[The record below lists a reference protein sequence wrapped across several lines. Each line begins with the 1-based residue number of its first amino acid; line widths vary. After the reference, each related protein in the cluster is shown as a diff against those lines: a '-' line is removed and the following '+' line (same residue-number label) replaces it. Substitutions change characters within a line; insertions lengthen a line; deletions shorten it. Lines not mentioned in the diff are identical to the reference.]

1 MRIRVTVPEEHVS
14 PEVIDPVLEAVTRL
28 NEAMIENG
36 DTPTASALVDAG
48 ATWKP
53 EPPGDEMFDH
63 GGTIAERGW
72 GDCDDW
78 APLRAAEL
86 RQSGEDPQATA
97 RVIPSGPNTY
107 HAIVERSDGSIDDPS
122 IAAGMKPL
130 GGASVIG
137 GDGTIEVFACDP
149 HDGNVYHGSLA
160 PTQGPMSLHC
170 GPTFSVRGMRTLH
183 GDIFEGRVD
192 VPIVGSR
199 LVRVRS
205 YHRRPPKHHRHRH
218 VHGAL
223 PYAVSCHGYGPSP
236 AAALHRAFVGHLVLG
251 AASGVSSDL
260 DQYKLAA
267 IQAGMSGA
275 SPGEV
280 RSMLVDRI
288 TADVQAKAAQ
298 SGQHPA
304 VHTNELAQ
312 ELAAAGVSIPVT
324 GMIIGDFFSDIGHM
338 ASGIVSSVSNVV
350 HTVTNLPGIRDV
362 LHTAESVVKAV
373 PWGDIASGVEAA
385 ASLVPGLGTAV
396 SDVVATAETAYD
408 SAAALLGGH
417 PLEAAIDAAY
427 NFALANI
434 PGGAAL
440 HFVLDPVKT
449 VLVDLADKGEP
460 VESAL
465 LDGILADVP
474 NKPDIA
480 GMNPRSI
487 AASIG
492 KLIVGHLGTK
502 NTGTA
507 NKPNPGAQTHRPGT
521 MAQMAAIHLYKQPS
535 QTRSPQKAA
544 PIPFRTAPPAP
555 ARPRPAAPRPRAPR
569 SMPVP
574 APPVLHPV
582 ARAILAVKPPG
593 VPHAAV
599 HKDTAIMPGTPGA
612 PPGASHWY
620 CTPQGNG
627 HWACRWV

>member
-28 NEAMIENG
+28 NQVMIENG
-36 DTPTASALVDAG
+36 DTPTASALIEDG
-48 ATWKP
+48 AEWRP

-86 RQSGEDPQATA
+86 RNSGEDPGATA
-97 RVIPSGPNTY
+97 KVIPSGPNTY
-107 HAIVERSDGSIDDPS
+107 HAIVEKSDGTIDDPS
-122 IAAGMKPL
+122 VAAGMQPL
-130 GGASVIG
+130 RGNSVVG
-137 GDGTIEVFACDP
+137 QDGTIEVFACDP
-149 HDGNVYHGSLA
+149 HDGRVYAGSLA

-170 GPTFSVRGMRTLH
+170 GPTFSVRGMMTAH
-183 GDIFEGRVD
+183 GPVFEGRCD
-192 VPIVGSR
+192 VPIAGSR

-205 YHRRPPKHHRHRH
+205 YTRRPPRHHRHRH
-218 VHGAL
+218 VSGAL
-223 PYAVSCHGYGPSP
+223 PYSVSCHGYASSP
-236 AAALHRAFVGHLVLG
+236 GAALHKAFVGQLVLG
-251 AASGVSSDL
+251 AASGISSDL

-267 IQAGMSGA
+267 IQAGMSGM
-275 SPGEV
+275 SPGQV

-288 TADVQAKAAQ
+288 TADVHAKAEAT
-298 SGQHPA
+298 GTHPA
-304 VHTNELAQ
+304 EHTDALAQ
-312 ELAAAGVSIPVT
+312 ALAATGYPVAATGV
-324 GMIIGDFFSDIGHM
+324 IIGDIFSDIGHI
-338 ASGIVSSVSNVV
+338 ASSVVSSVSSVV
-350 HTVTNLPGIRDV
+350 HTVTNLPGVKDV

-434 PGGAAL
+434 PGGASL
-440 HFVLDPVKT
+440 RFVLDPVKT
-449 VLVDLADKGEP
+449 ALVDLATKGEP
-460 VESAL
+460 IESAL

-474 NKPDIA
+474 DQPNL
-480 GMNPRSI
+480 GGVNPRSI
-487 AASIG
+487 AASIA

-507 NKPNPGAQTHRPGT
+507 RNPQKGAQIHKPGT
-521 MAQMAAIHLYKQPS
+521 MTQMAAMHFYARPS
-535 QTRSPQKAA
+535 QTRAPAKPA
-544 PIPFRTAPPAP
+544 PIPFRTAPRAPLPPRPRPPRSLPAP
-555 ARPRPAAPRPRAPR
+555 A
-569 SMPVP
+569 
-574 APPVLHPV
+574 PPILHPV
-582 ARAILAVKPPG
+582 ARAILAIKPPG

-599 HKDTAIMPGTPGA
+599 HKDAAVLPGTPGA

-620 CTPQGNG
+620 SVPQGDG
-627 HWACRWV
+627 RWISRWI